1 MATIKELKE
10 LALHSVRG
18 TAPETYELGTV
29 DEALRGEIAKMCD
42 SVNNFMRN
50 RYDIYDIIITVA
62 DEVVPAKT
70 YDVLGQFAEIKSVPQ
85 GQKALFRVNGLG
97 RNRAKKFLTQV
108 GLSGLYETFRLD
120 SSTFELGGKAIG
132 GAASIDFERFLDGA
146 DNMADLMDII
156 TEGLTD
162 AVFGE
167 VQKCLVAA
175 INAVGSPDANKVIDS
190 AFNGDNM
197 FKLVS
202 TVKVYGGNAVI
213 FATPEFVGEMGPDAI
228 APNTYHDDDIDA
240 IHKTGR
246 IKIFRGTP
254 IVEIPQSFVDE
265 NNVQTWINPQ
275 NAYILPTGKEKVVK
289 IAMEGGTQMYDVINP
304 DQSIEIHTYRKIGV
318 GILAF
323 NNWGVYQ
330 NTEETYARDDEGRV
344 MRDLLGNPVVMK
356 NGTYTCYPGDS

>member
-1 MATIKELKE
+1 MATIAELKE

-167 VQKCLVAA
+167 VQKALVAA
-175 INAVGSPDANKVIDS
+175 FNVMPDTNK
-190 AFNGDNM
+190 
-197 FKLVS
+197 S
-202 TVKVYGGNAVI
+202 TNSTFIAKEMLRIVNVVKAYGGNAVI

-254 IVEIPQSFVDE
+254 IVEIPQPFVDE
-265 NNVQTWINPQ
+265 NNVQTSINPQ
-275 NAYILPTGKEKVVK
+275 NAYILPTGGEKVVK
-289 IAMEGGTQMYDVINP
+289 VVLEGNTQVWDLKNP
-304 DQSIEIHTYRKIGV
+304 DNSMEIHTYKKIGTA
-318 GILAF
+318 IMTYH
-323 NNWGVYQ
+323 NWGIYQ
-330 NTEETYARDDEGRV
+330 NTGIANNSYDPYRF
-344 MRDLLGNPVVMK
+344 
-356 NGTYTCYPGDS
+356 

>member
-97 RNRAKKFLTQV
+97 KNRAKKFLTQV

-132 GAASIDFERFLDGA
+132 GATAIDFERFLDGA
-146 DNMADLMDII
+146 DNMADLMDIV

-167 VQKCLVAA
+167 VQKALLAA
-175 INAVGSPDANKVIDS
+175 YQVMPATNKHEANDFDAKEMLRIVNV
-190 AFNGDNM
+190 
-197 FKLVS
+197 
-202 TVKVYGGNAVI
+202 VKAYGGNAVI
-213 FATPEFVGEMGPDAI
+213 FATPEFVSEMGPDAI
-228 APNTYHDDDIDA
+228 VPAVSGAQGVYHQDDIDA

-254 IVEIPQSFVDE
+254 IVEIPQSFVDD
-265 NNVQTWINPQ
+265 NNVETWINPQ
-275 NAYILPTGKEKVVK
+275 YAYILPTGKEKIVK
-289 IAMEGGTQMYDVINP
+289 IVFEGNTQVWDLKNP
-304 DQSIEIHTYRKIGV
+304 DNSMEIHTYKKIGTA
-318 GILAF
+318 IMTYH
-323 NNWGVYQ
+323 NWGIYH
-330 NTEETYARDDEGRV
+330 NEGIDDHSY
-344 MRDLLGNPVVMK
+344 NPY
-356 NGTYTCYPGDS
+356 GF

>member
-97 RNRAKKFLTQV
+97 KNRAKKFLTQV

-120 SSTFELGGKAIG
+120 SKTFELGGKAIG

-167 VQKCLVAA
+167 VQKALVAA
-175 INAVGSPDANKVIDS
+175 FNVMPDTNK
-190 AFNGDNM
+190 
-197 FKLVS
+197 S
-202 TVKVYGGNAVI
+202 TNSTFIPKEMLRIVNVVKAYGGNAVI

-289 IAMEGGTQMYDVINP
+289 IVFEGNTQVWDLKNP
-304 DQSIEIHTYRKIGV
+304 DNSMEIHTYKKIGTA
-318 GILAF
+318 IMTYH
-323 NNWGVYQ
+323 NWGIYQ
-330 NTEETYARDDEGRV
+330 NTGIANNSYDPYGF
-344 MRDLLGNPVVMK
+344 
-356 NGTYTCYPGDS
+356 

>member
-1 MATIKELKE
+1 MATIAELKE

-29 DEALRGEIAKMCD
+29 DEALRGEIAKLCG

-70 YDVLGQFAEIKSVPQ
+70 YDVLGQFAEIKTVPQ

-97 RNRAKKFLTQV
+97 KNRAKKFLTQV

-167 VQKCLVAA
+167 VQKALVAA
-175 INAVGSPDANKVIDS
+175 FNVMPDTNKHTDS
-190 AFNGDNM
+190 AFDSKEMLRIVN
-197 FKLVS
+197 V
-202 TVKVYGGNAVI
+202 VKAYGGNAVI

-289 IAMEGGTQMYDVINP
+289 IVFEGNTQVWDLKNP
-304 DQSIEIHTYRKIGV
+304 DNSMEIHTYKKIGTA
-318 GILAF
+318 IMTYH
-323 NNWGVYQ
+323 NWGIYQ
-330 NTEETYARDDEGRV
+330 NTGIANNSYDPYGF
-344 MRDLLGNPVVMK
+344 
-356 NGTYTCYPGDS
+356 

>member
-1 MATIKELKE
+1 MATIAELKE

-70 YDVLGQFAEIKSVPQ
+70 FDVLGQFAEIKSVPQ

-97 RNRAKKFLTQV
+97 KNRAKKFLTQV

-167 VQKCLVAA
+167 VQKALVAA
-175 INAVGSPDANKVIDS
+175 FDVMPDTNKHT
-190 AFNGDNM
+190 N
-197 FKLVS
+197 S
-202 TVKVYGGNAVI
+202 TFVPKEMLRIVNVVKAYGGNAVI

-254 IVEIPQSFVDE
+254 IVEIPQSFVDD
-265 NNVQTWINPQ
+265 NNIQTWINPQ

-289 IAMEGGTQMYDVINP
+289 IVFEGNTQVWDLKNP
-304 DQSIEIHTYRKIGV
+304 DNSMEIHTYKKIGTA
-318 GILAF
+318 IMTYH
-323 NNWGVYQ
+323 NWGIYQ
-330 NTEETYARDDEGRV
+330 NTGIANNSYDPYGF
-344 MRDLLGNPVVMK
+344 
-356 NGTYTCYPGDS
+356 

>member
-1 MATIKELKE
+1 MATIAELKE

-29 DEALRGEIAKMCD
+29 DEALRGEIAKLCG

-167 VQKCLVAA
+167 VQKALVAA
-175 INAVGSPDANKVIDS
+175 FNVMPDTNK
-190 AFNGDNM
+190 
-197 FKLVS
+197 S
-202 TVKVYGGNAVI
+202 TNSTFIAKEMLRIVNVVKAYGGNAVI

-289 IAMEGGTQMYDVINP
+289 IVFEGNTQVWDLKNP
-304 DQSIEIHTYRKIGV
+304 DNSMEIHTYKKIGTA
-318 GILAF
+318 IMTYH
-323 NNWGVYQ
+323 NWGIYQ
-330 NTEETYARDDEGRV
+330 NTGIANNSYDPYGF
-344 MRDLLGNPVVMK
+344 
-356 NGTYTCYPGDS
+356 

>member
-1 MATIKELKE
+1 MATIAELKE

-70 YDVLGQFAEIKSVPQ
+70 FDVLGQFAEIKSVPQ

-167 VQKCLVAA
+167 VQKALVAA
-175 INAVGSPDANKVIDS
+175 FNVMPDTNK
-190 AFNGDNM
+190 
-197 FKLVS
+197 S
-202 TVKVYGGNAVI
+202 TNSTFIAKEMLRIVNVVKAYGGNAVI

-289 IAMEGGTQMYDVINP
+289 IVFEGNTQVWDLKNP
-304 DQSIEIHTYRKIGV
+304 DNSMEIHTYKKIGTA
-318 GILAF
+318 IMTYH
-323 NNWGVYQ
+323 NWGIYQ
-330 NTEETYARDDEGRV
+330 NTGIANNSYDPYGF
-344 MRDLLGNPVVMK
+344 
-356 NGTYTCYPGDS
+356 

>member
-1 MATIKELKE
+1 MATIAELKE

-18 TAPETYELGTV
+18 TAPETYAVGTV

-42 SVNNFMRN
+42 TVNNFMRN

-70 YDVLGQFAEIKSVPQ
+70 FDVLGQFAEIKSVPQ

-167 VQKCLVAA
+167 VQKALVAA
-175 INAVGSPDANKVIDS
+175 FNVMPDTNK
-190 AFNGDNM
+190 
-197 FKLVS
+197 S
-202 TVKVYGGNAVI
+202 TNTTFIAKEMLRIVNVVKAYGGNAVI
-213 FATPEFVGEMGPDAI
+213 FATPEFIGEMGPDAI

-254 IVEIPQSFVDE
+254 IVEIPQSFVD
-265 NNVQTWINPQ
+265 NNNEQTWINPQ

-289 IAMEGGTQMYDVINP
+289 IVFEGNTQVWDLKNP
-304 DQSIEIHTYRKIGV
+304 DNSMEIHTYKKIGTA
-318 GILAF
+318 IMTYH
-323 NNWGVYQ
+323 NWGIYQ
-330 NTEETYARDDEGRV
+330 NTGIANKSYDPYGF
-344 MRDLLGNPVVMK
+344 
-356 NGTYTCYPGDS
+356 

>member
-1 MATIKELKE
+1 MATIAELKE

-29 DEALRGEIAKMCD
+29 DEALRGEIAKLCN

-70 YDVLGQFAEIKSVPQ
+70 YDVLGMFAEIKSVPQ

-167 VQKCLVAA
+167 VQKALVAA
-175 INAVGSPDANKVIDS
+175 FNVMPDTNK
-190 AFNGDNM
+190 
-197 FKLVS
+197 S
-202 TVKVYGGNAVI
+202 TNSTFIPKEMLRIVNVVKAYGGNAVI

-289 IAMEGGTQMYDVINP
+289 IVFEGNTQIWDLKNP
-304 DQSIEIHTYRKIGV
+304 DNSMEIHTYKKIGTA
-318 GILAF
+318 IMTYH
-323 NNWGVYQ
+323 NWGIYQ
-330 NTEETYARDDEGRV
+330 NTGIANNSYDPYGF
-344 MRDLLGNPVVMK
+344 
-356 NGTYTCYPGDS
+356 

>member
-1 MATIKELKE
+1 MATIAELKE

-18 TAPETYELGTV
+18 TAPDTYELGTV
-29 DEALRGEIAKMCD
+29 DEALRGEIAKLCG

-146 DNMADLMDII
+146 DNMADLMDIV

-167 VQKCLVAA
+167 VQKALVAA
-175 INAVGSPDANKVIDS
+175 FNVMPDTNK
-190 AFNGDNM
+190 
-197 FKLVS
+197 S
-202 TVKVYGGNAVI
+202 TNSTFIPKEMLRIVNVVKAYGGNAVI

-289 IAMEGGTQMYDVINP
+289 IVFEGNTQVWDLKNP
-304 DQSIEIHTYRKIGV
+304 DNSMEIHTYKKIGTA
-318 GILAF
+318 IMTYH
-323 NNWGVYQ
+323 NWGIYQ
-330 NTEETYARDDEGRV
+330 NTGIANNSYDPYGF
-344 MRDLLGNPVVMK
+344 
-356 NGTYTCYPGDS
+356 